1 MRSVHKQTS
10 PQARPASMLDQHRL
24 NAEEETLRQRVRDL
38 PDAARARFYADAGER
53 LRDPDTYAVL
63 NFSLICGIHH
73 LYLRRYGLWLFE
85 LLLSVL
91 GIVLLVTPWFALGVV
106 LLLAL
111 LGTEL
116 YCLFRSQL
124 IVQDYNNRVMR
135 EVLAGM
141 GAER

>member
-1 MRSVHKQTS
+1 
-10 PQARPASMLDQHRL
+10 MLDQHRV

-38 PDAARARFYADAGER
+38 PDAARARFYSEAGER

-73 LYLRRYGLWLFE
+73 LYLRRYALWLFE
-85 LLLSVL
+85 FLV
-91 GIVLLVTPWFALGVV
+91 GVVGVVLLVTPW
-106 LLLAL
+106 LLAGIAL
-111 LGTEL
+111 IAALFIAEL
-116 YCLFRSQL
+116 YCLFRSQV

-141 GAER
+141 GFGSVAQRGG

>member
-1 MRSVHKQTS
+1 MI
-10 PQARPASMLDQHRL
+10 DQLRV
-24 NAEEETLRQRVRDL
+24 NAEEETLRQRVRGL
-38 PDAARARFYADAGER
+38 PDAARARFYADVGER

-63 NFSLICGIHH
+63 NYSLICGIHH
-73 LYLRRYGLWLFE
+73 LYLRRYALWLFE
-85 LLLSVL
+85 LVLSVL
-91 GIVLLVTPWFALGVV
+91 GIVLLVTPWLALGAV

-111 LGTEL
+111 LGAEC

-141 GAER
+141 GFESVAQRGG

>member
-1 MRSVHKQTS
+1 
-10 PQARPASMLDQHRL
+10 MLDQHRV

-38 PDAARARFYADAGER
+38 PDAARARFYSEAGER

-73 LYLRRYGLWLFE
+73 LYLRRYALWLFE
-85 LLLSVL
+85 FLV
-91 GIVLLVTPWFALGVV
+91 GVVGVVLLVTPW
-106 LLLAL
+106 LLAGIAL
-111 LGTEL
+111 IAALFIAEL
-116 YCLFRSQL
+116 YCLFRSQV

-141 GAER
+141 GTSGGSVRGS

>member
-1 MRSVHKQTS
+1 
-10 PQARPASMLDQHRL
+10 MLDQHRV

-38 PDAARARFYADAGER
+38 PDAARARFYSEAGER

-73 LYLRRYGLWLFE
+73 LYLRRYALWLFE
-85 LLLSVL
+85 LVLGVL
-91 GIVLLVTPWFALGVV
+91 GIVLLVTPWLPVGVV
-106 LLLAL
+106 LLVAL
-111 LGTEL
+111 FTAEI
-116 YCLFRSQL
+116 YCLFRAQL

-141 GAER
+141 GTSGGIVRGS